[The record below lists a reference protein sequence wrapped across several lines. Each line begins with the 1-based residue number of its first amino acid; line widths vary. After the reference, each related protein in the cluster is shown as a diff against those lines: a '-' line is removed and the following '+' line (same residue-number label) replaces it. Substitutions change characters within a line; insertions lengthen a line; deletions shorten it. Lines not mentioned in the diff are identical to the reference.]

1 VGNEI
6 PFTATM
12 VFAVKPVPV
21 TVSVAAMPAE
31 SDVGE
36 MLLMESRAFDP

>member
-6 PFTATM
+6 PFTATT
-12 VFAVKPVPV
+12 VFAVNPVPV
-21 TVSVAAMPAE
+21 TVSVAAIPAG

-36 MLLMESRAFDP
+36 TLPKDSIAFDP